1 MHHNTIII
9 ISYQI
14 SDIVMQRNIDRPRY
28 MSELEEFRDDRDH
41 VKVITGVRRC
51 GKSTLLIQFMERL
64 REDGVRDDEMLMMNF
79 ESSEFDP
86 LTDYRELNSYL
97 RDKVPANGRF
107 YLFLDEIQRVEGWE
121 RTVNA
126 LMVDTEADVYIT
138 GSNAHLLSSDLA
150 TYLTGRYVEIRML
163 PLSFSE
169 YMDLRGCG
177 RPPDEVFAEYI
188 QYGGFPAIDP
198 ARGEHAV
205 SAMLDDLYASIV
217 FRDMV
222 SRGGVRKPEELGK
235 MVTYLMLNIGNPI
248 EASAMARALH
258 INIRTVERYLAV
270 VQNACMFYRADRY
283 DLRSTALSPT
293 PKYYAVDPGLRNNT
307 VGMASR
313 DRGRV
318 LENIVFLELRR
329 RGYAIVV
336 GKWDS
341 KEVDFVTERNGR
353 KSYWQVCL
361 GYYDDETE
369 ARELAPLRA
378 IRDSNPKTVVL
389 MDRRGES
396 FTRDGIREI
405 GITDFLLGGE

>member
-1 MHHNTIII
+1 
-9 ISYQI
+9 
-14 SDIVMQRNIDRPRY
+14 MQRNIDRPRY

-64 REDGVRDDEMLMMNF
+64 REDGISDDEMLMMNF

-97 RDKVPANGRF
+97 RDRVPAKGRF

-138 GSNAHLLSSDLA
+138 GSNAHILSSDLA

-169 YMDLRGCG
+169 CMDLRGCG
-177 RPPDEVFAEYI
+177 RPPDEVFAEYL

-222 SRGGVRKPEELGK
+222 SRGGVRKPEELGR

-258 INIRTVERYLAV
+258 INVRTVERYLAV
-270 VQNACMFYRADRY
+270 VQSACMFYRADRY

-329 RGYAIVV
+329 RGYGIIV